1 MANGL
6 MEKQAKAQAI
16 YMNKL
21 AQLAK
26 AKAEQHRDKLAFDP
40 QGRVLIDIT
49 LSDNEIIAIVTEINS
64 ASGTNF
70 PLTKKGLDSAL
81 GKEFIP
87 TTPTTI
93 VSLDVSNNELLL
105 AQFNELLNGALNKA
119 GVKKPQEIISKL
131 KDTPKGSI
139 IALQQEFD
147 FHLNLVSRV
156 YAKAVPVLTEEKMK
170 AVHQATMLQVNQL
183 VMNTYAVALK
193 KAVNKSGEIDVA
205 ILNNSL
211 DKARKELLP
220 QIHSLMMQ
228 QIIQQ
233 TGTIL
238 SKKMLE
244 EVQIELSDG
253 TEELVS
259 LKQIAA
265 GTTATANDV
274 LHLDQSLDLATL
286 IAGSNHTAHERI
298 QGSQFAHKQLMTHS
312 LSGTGEIAA
321 NEQTRLQIR
330 TPSPVL
336 KEGLPNDNAY
346 INDVAE
352 KLKAVK
358 KEYNLGVVLTGEHK
372 PKKFTKAFIYNS
384 YTAINDGPD
393 DFLGTIGFNENLQ
406 SKSAEHILRGMHRY
420 NVRQLRDTT
429 QEPVF
434 CFVQNI
440 SVNGFGDSLKYDTGN
455 ALREESTLMSEMA
468 LLHTLYSKAL
478 SVEQEKIDQI
488 FQKYSAYLE
497 HSPNRESYFSSSVEG
512 HETKK
517 SIQEL
522 KEAWKFQVPAKE
534 ETLLDNVQLS
544 LKNLMAHDLHFNHKY
559 AKLVQV
565 LSVYAEEA
573 SIGGC
578 KSGNE
583 RAQAINGRVA
593 ILDSLANGKESE
605 GMVLIRQV
613 LTDLAKGGKDVPH
626 AAKRLKVALDN
637 EYNKVGLQNAASI
650 ISLVDQ
656 GASAKVEAKEGAVGT
671 FTSRNYAEEQKSVM
685 TNLHQEKAGAMQAH
699 KSLTKMMMAAWEGF
713 PLTFWER
720 MNSSPLKQAGGLL
733 GALLFVIT
741 LPYHLYDNWQRQ
753 IKALEANISLKAQT
767 YDKEHPN
774 VIEHEIED
782 SSEKIQQ
789 ALSNIPSKQ
798 SDKKSSLSDKE
809 PKQTKSVV
817 SSLLLSMQTTKPT
830 IQHPGVA
837 STHGHSSFHT
847 NEERTETSVKKKQ

>member
-1 MANGL
+1 MANDL
-6 MEKQAKAQAI
+6 MEKHAKAQAI

-21 AQLAK
+21 AQLAQ
-26 AKAEQHRDKLAFDP
+26 AQAEQHRDKLAFDP
-40 QGRVLIDIT
+40 QGRVLIQVT
-49 LSDNEIIAIVTEINS
+49 LSDDEVIATVTEINR

-93 VSLDVSNNELLL
+93 VSLDVSNNEKLL
-105 AQFNELLNGALNKA
+105 AQFNEQLNDALNKA
-119 GVKKPQEIISKL
+119 GAPKPQDIISQL
-131 KDTPKGSI
+131 KETPKGSI

-156 YAKAVPVLTEEKMK
+156 YSKAVAGLTEEKMK
-170 AVHQATMLQVNQL
+170 TVHQATMLQVNQL
-183 VMNTYAVALK
+183 VMNTYAVALQGAMK
-193 KAVNKSGEIDVA
+193 KNGTLDVA
-205 ILNNSL
+205 ALNKSL

-220 QIHSLMMQ
+220 QVHTLMMQ

-233 TGTIL
+233 TGVIL

-253 TEELVS
+253 TEELIS
-259 LKQIAA
+259 LKQIAE

-274 LHLDQSLDLATL
+274 LHLDQGLGLATL
-286 IAGSNHTAHERI
+286 IAGSNNTAHERI
-298 QGSQFAHKQLMTHS
+298 QGSQFAHKQLITHS
-312 LSGTGEIAA
+312 LSGAGDIAA
-321 NEQTRLQIR
+321 NEHTRLQIR

-346 INDVAE
+346 INDVTE

-358 KEYNLGVVLTGEHK
+358 KEYNLGAVLTGEHK

-384 YTAINDGPD
+384 YTAINDEPD

-420 NVRQLRDTT
+420 NVRQLRDTS

-440 SVNGFGDSLKYDTGN
+440 SVNGFGDSLKYDAGN
-455 ALREESTLMSEMA
+455 ALREESTLISEMA
-468 LLHTLYSKAL
+468 LLHTLYGKAL

-488 FQKYSAYLE
+488 FQKYSEYLG

-512 HETKK
+512 QQAKK
-517 SIQEL
+517 SILEL

-544 LKNLMAHDLHFNHKY
+544 LKNLMAHDLHFSHKY
-559 AKLVQV
+559 SKLIQV

-573 SIGGC
+573 SVGGC

-593 ILDSLANGKESE
+593 LLDSLANGKESA
-605 GMVLIRQV
+605 GMSLISQA

-626 AAKRLKVALDN
+626 AAKRLKEALDS

-650 ISLVDQ
+650 VSLVDQ

-685 TNLHQEKAGAMQAH
+685 TNLHQAKAGAMQAH
-699 KSLTKMMMAAWEGF
+699 KSLTKMMMASWEGF
-713 PLTFWER
+713 PLTFWDR
-720 MNSSPLKQAGGLL
+720 MSSSPLKQMGGLL
-733 GALLFVIT
+733 GVLLFVIT

-753 IKALEANISLKAQT
+753 TKTLEANVSLKAET
-767 YDKEHPN
+767 YDQEHPN
-774 VIEHEIED
+774 VIGHESED
-782 SSEKIQQ
+782 SSEKIQR
-789 ALSNIPSKQ
+789 ALSNIPQKQ
-798 SDKKSSLSDKE
+798 SNKKSYLSEKE

-817 SSLLLSMQTTKPT
+817 SSLLLSMQTTQPT
-830 IQHPGVA
+830 IQQPGVT
-837 STHGHSSFHT
+837 STHGVSSLHADDESKASSAKT
-847 NEERTETSVKKKQ
+847 